1 MYALTD
7 YLRPRP
13 DRISKVTKLTLV
25 IDKISAYKNL
35 KSSRAHRTK
44 NQHSEPTYHI
54 AERTP
59 IANALNPYT
68 AASYIITLHIYHEGA
83 ILSYPTMMFMGL
95 YASD

>member
-7 YLRPRP
+7 YLRPRPRP
-13 DRISKVTKLTLV
+13 DRISKVTKLTPV

-83 ILSYPTMMFMGL
+83 ICPILL
-95 YASD
+95 

>member
-1 MYALTD
+1 MYALTE
-7 YLRPRP
+7 YLRPRS
-13 DRISKVTKLTLV
+13 DIISKVTMGTPA

-35 KSSRAHRTK
+35 KSSTVHGTK
-44 NQHSEPTYHI
+44 NQHSEPTYI

-59 IANALNPYT
+59 IANALNPHT

>member
-1 MYALTD
+1 MYDLTD

-13 DRISKVTKLTLV
+13 DRISKVTKLTPV

-35 KSSRAHRTK
+35 NSRAHGTK

-59 IANALNPYT
+59 IANALNSYT

>member
-7 YLRPRP
+7 YLRPRL

-44 NQHSEPTYHI
+44 NQHSEPTYI

-59 IANALNPYT
+59 IANALNPHI
-68 AASYIITLHIYHEGA
+68 AAS
-83 ILSYPTMMFMGL
+83 
-95 YASD
+95 

>member
-35 KSSRAHRTK
+35 KSSTAHGTK

-59 IANALNPYT
+59 IANVLNPYT
-68 AASYIITLHIYHEGA
+68 EASYIITLHIYHEGA
-83 ILSYPTMMFMGL
+83 ICPILL
-95 YASD
+95 